1 MSNYNAKI
9 NLAKLEGF
17 GKVTLTGQSGKPTR
31 CVVLP
36 IEENHLFEGKDGTYL
51 DLSIIESASSQYGD
65 THFITRGKSQEERE
79 QEKVS
84 GERLRLPILGNLKPF
99 GREVAESQ
107 EYTYQQTKQAQ
118 TPMQNGA
125 STQAQAEDDGLPF
138 SQSPTDKSL
147 GGGIII

>member
-17 GKVTLTGQSGKPTR
+17 GKVTLIGKSGKPTR

-36 IEENHLFEGKDGTYL
+36 IAENHLFEGKDGTYL
-51 DLSIIESASSQYGD
+51 DLSIIESANSQYGD

-79 QEKVS
+79 QEKAT

-107 EYTYQQTKQAQ
+107 EYTYQPQTGTQQPAPKAAAPAQ
-118 TPMQNGA
+118 V
-125 STQAQAEDDGLPF
+125 EDSYLPF
-138 SQSPTDKSL
+138 
-147 GGGIII
+147 

>member
-17 GKVTLTGQSGKPTR
+17 GKVTLTGQSGKLTR

-36 IEENHLFEGKDGTYL
+36 IAENHLFEGKDGTYL
-51 DLSIIESASSQYGD
+51 DLSIIESANSQYGD

-79 QEKVS
+79 QEKAT

-107 EYTYQQTKQAQ
+107 EYTYQPQT
-118 TPMQNGA
+118 G
-125 STQAQAEDDGLPF
+125 TQQPAPKAAAPADDDDSGLPF
-138 SQSPTDKSL
+138 
-147 GGGIII
+147 

>member
-17 GKVTLTGQSGKPTR
+17 GKVTLIGQSGKPTR

-36 IEENHLFEGKDGTYL
+36 IAENHLFEGKDGTYL
-51 DLSIIESASSQYGD
+51 DLSIIESANSQYGD

-79 QEKVS
+79 QEKAT

-107 EYTYQQTKQAQ
+107 EYTYQPQTGTQQPAPKAAAPAQ
-118 TPMQNGA
+118 V
-125 STQAQAEDDGLPF
+125 EDNYLPF
-138 SQSPTDKSL
+138 
-147 GGGIII
+147 

>member
-17 GKVTLTGQSGKPTR
+17 GKVTLTGQSGKPKR

-36 IEENHLFEGKDGTYL
+36 IAENHLFEGKDGTYL
-51 DLSIIESASSQYGD
+51 DLSIIESANSQYGD

-79 QEKVS
+79 QEKAT

-107 EYTYQQTKQAQ
+107 EYTYQPQTGTQQARPAQQ
-118 TPMQNGA
+118 TPQNVEQDGV
-125 STQAQAEDDGLPF
+125 DDLPF
-138 SQSPTDKSL
+138 
-147 GGGIII
+147 